1 MYKFL
6 GLPQQHNELFYHDL
20 QVDWHNSDQIVE
32 FLISSVLKPCIVLM
46 LSNHCNYYQSHY
58 SRRVRCPWPVNYDVT
73 YQTIDGSADLFFNE
87 TCGSGNGIKCG
98 STSVNRQETL

>member
-32 FLISSVLKPCIVLM
+32 FLFSWAIKPCIVLM
-46 LSNHCNYYQSHY
+46 LSDHCNMTKAIIPAVCIALGQLIMMSLAKQLTAPQIY
-58 SRRVRCPWPVNYDVT
+58 SLMKLAEAVT
-73 YQTIDGSADLFFNE
+73 E
-87 TCGSGNGIKCG
+87 
-98 STSVNRQETL
+98 